1 MSSPHETPPVEPAA
15 ETPLAEPLVVAPP
28 KPLLELRD
36 GLPPVVTTPPDLE
49 RAVEAFAGGTGPV
62 AVDAERASG
71 YRYSQ
76 RAYLVQLRRA
86 GAGTLLIDPAPFG
99 EVPNESL
106 RSLADAIRD
115 AEWVIHAASQ
125 DLACLAELGM
135 RPATL
140 FDTEL
145 AGRLLNY
152 PRVGLGVLVEELLG
166 YRMRKEHSAVD
177 WSKRPFPESWLVY
190 AALDVELLLELR
202 DVLAQQLEEAG
213 KNEWARQEFAAWA
226 QMGPTAP
233 RIDPWRRTSGMHR
246 VRGRRGL
253 AFVRELWQTR
263 DALARKRD
271 VTPTRILPDAAIVE
285 AAQATPV
292 TRLALSKLTGF
303 ATRGGQR
310 YLRDFYAAVLA
321 AGDLSER
328 ELPSLSPRHSG
339 PPPPRNWAA
348 KHPAAADRLARCRA
362 TVSALAGE
370 NDLPQENLLSPD
382 VVRRLAWTPPEP
394 LTHDQVE
401 TTLASLG
408 ARPWQRE
415 LTSSALTDV
424 LAQPPRVVPDKTP

>member
-1 MSSPHETPPVEPAA
+1 MSSPDETPP
-15 ETPLAEPLVVAPP
+15 AEPDAEAAP

-36 GLPPVVTTPPDLE
+36 GLPLVVTTPQALG

-76 RAYLVQLRRA
+76 RAYLVQMRRA

-106 RSLADAIRD
+106 LPLADAIRD

-135 RPATL
+135 HPAQL

-152 PRVGLGVLVEELLG
+152 PRVGLAAMVEELLG

-177 WSKRPFPESWLVY
+177 WSKRPLPQSWLVY

-202 DVLAQQLEEAG
+202 DVLAGQLEEAG
-213 KNEWARQEFAAWA
+213 KAEWARQEFAAWA

-253 AFVRELWQTR
+253 AFVREMWQTR

-271 VTPTRILPDAAIVE
+271 VTPSRILPDAAIVE

-292 TRLALSKLTGF
+292 SRMALSKLTGF

-321 AGDLSER
+321 AGNLSER

-348 KHPAAADRLARCRA
+348 KHPAAADRLARSRA
-362 TVSALAGE
+362 AVSALAGE
-370 NDLPQENLLSPD
+370 HELPQENLLSPD

-394 LTHDQVE
+394 LRREEVDAALT
-401 TTLASLG
+401 ALG
-408 ARPWQRE
+408 ARPWQRG
-415 LTSSALTDV
+415 LTAAALLDA
-424 LAQPPRVVPDKTP
+424 LAQPPRVVPDNSS

>member
-1 MSSPHETPPVEPAA
+1 MSSPDETPP
-15 ETPLAEPLVVAPP
+15 AEPVAEAAP

-36 GLPPVVTTPPDLE
+36 GLPLVVTTPQALG

-76 RAYLVQLRRA
+76 RAYLVQMRRA

-106 RSLADAIRD
+106 LPLADAIRD

-135 RPATL
+135 HPAQL

-152 PRVGLGVLVEELLG
+152 PRVGLAAMVEELLG

-177 WSKRPFPESWLVY
+177 WSKRPLPQSWLVY

-202 DVLAQQLEEAG
+202 DVLAGQLEEAG
-213 KNEWARQEFAAWA
+213 KAEWARQEFAAWA

-253 AFVRELWQTR
+253 AFVREMWQTR

-271 VTPTRILPDAAIVE
+271 VTPSRILPDAAIVE

-292 TRLALSKLTGF
+292 SRMALSKLTGF
-303 ATRGGQR
+303 ATRGAQR

-348 KHPAAADRLARCRA
+348 KHPAAADRLARSRA
-362 TVSALAGE
+362 AVSALAGE
-370 NDLPQENLLSPD
+370 HELPQENLLSPD

-394 LTHDQVE
+394 LRREEVDAALT
-401 TTLASLG
+401 ALG
-408 ARPWQRE
+408 ARPWQRG
-415 LTSSALTDV
+415 LTAAALLDA
-424 LAQPPRVVPDKTP
+424 LAQPPRVVPDNSS